1 MIFLK
6 NTLFDQILS
15 ISALNILLKQFTR
28 KNKSHDIY
36 FQLYEFQTEL
46 WNAFDAKTLHS

>member
-6 NTLFDQILS
+6 YTLFYQIRC
-15 ISALNILLKQFTR
+15 ISALKILLEQFTQ

-46 WNAFDAKTLHS
+46 